1 MANSKKQTK
10 NNDEIM
16 ASLNELL
23 AKARKDGMITGVAE
37 LEREEPSY
45 GGRKQFWHVVA
56 KDDAGDVVSEGT
68 FITKI
73 VTKEHFAEKN
83 RQREQ
88 R

>member
-1 MANSKKQTK
+1 MVCPVHVETHEWGIDYFCPSRHKKPGK
-10 NNDEIM
+10 
-16 ASLNELL
+16 S
-23 AKARKDGMITGVAE
+23 GVLHGFAD
-37 LEREEPSY
+37 LEHDDPSY